1 MPITK
6 QIVAERLSA
15 YLRHEISLDQL
26 VDWAERALMDGE
38 LDERDLP
45 ILRDIIARLG
55 VADVRT
61 FGLTWE
67 DCETMLRSLG
77 YEARVEVT
85 AV

>member
-6 QIVAERLSA
+6 QIVADRLSA
-15 YLRHEISLDQL
+15 YLRHEITLDQL
-26 VDWAERALMDGE
+26 VDWAEREIMDGE
-38 LDERDLP
+38 FDDRDLP
-45 ILRDIIARLG
+45 TLRDIVARLG

-67 DCETMLRSLG
+67 DCETMLRRLG

>member
-6 QIVAERLSA
+6 QIVADRLSA
-15 YLRHEISLDQL
+15 YLRREISLDQL
-26 VDWAERALMDGE
+26 VDWAERAIMDGE

-45 ILRDIIARLG
+45 ALRDVVARLG

-67 DCETMLRSLG
+67 DCESILRSLG
-77 YEARVEVT
+77 FEARVEVT